1 MEKVDRRAIL
11 VHIVDRENKELREEY
26 LEEFRLLVSTL
37 SYEIVAETTYSLREP
52 RYSTYIGTGKIEEL
66 KKLIKLTDANIV
78 FLDSTLTFLQLRNL
92 SKELEIPVIDRPHL
106 ILMIFSMR
114 ARTTEAKIQ
123 VELSRLKMRL
133 PEIVHEEV
141 NLDQQTGS
149 EIGLK
154 GPGERKTELKR
165 RYISKRI
172 QTLEKKLQEIKKHRA
187 EIRKKRVKSSIPIIS
202 IVGYTNAGKSTLLN
216 ALTSSEAYVE
226 DKLFATLD
234 SMSRLGE
241 IKQNVVAIFVDTIG
255 FIRDLP
261 PQLIYAF
268 HSTLEEI
275 LDSWIII
282 HLVDVSDPLFRQKMD
297 VVLSTLK
304 DLGASNIPMI
314 TVFNKI
320 DRIEEDAI
328 KYLSSYYKDAVFIS
342 AKNGIGLDK
351 LKLKL
356 EDMLKEL
363 IVQVKI
369 VLPYNKAYLLNEIYS
384 AGNVISRKDTAE
396 NIVLYVE
403 GYYTNLAKFKEYF
416 ASKKST

>member
-1 MEKVDRRAIL
+1 MESNIRKAIL
-11 VHIVDRENKELREEY
+11 VHVVSRDNKELREEY

-52 RYSTYIGTGKIEEL
+52 RYSTFLGAGKVEEL
-66 KKLIKLTDANIV
+66 KKVIKLTDAQIV
-78 FLDSTLTFLQLRNL
+78 FIDTTLTFLQLRNL
-92 SKELEIPVIDRPHL
+92 SKELEAPVIDRPHL

-114 ARTTEAKIQ
+114 ARTNEAKLQ

-133 PEIVHEEV
+133 PEIVHSEV

-165 RYISKRI
+165 RYIERRI
-172 QTLEKKLQEIKKHRA
+172 QILEKKLEEIKKHRF
-187 EIRKKRVKSSIPIIS
+187 EVRKRRTKSNIPIIS

-216 ALTSSEAYVE
+216 ALTSSDAYVE

-234 SMSRLGE
+234 SMARLGE
-241 IKQNVVAIFVDTIG
+241 VKQNISAIFVDTIG

-282 HLVDVSDPLFRQKMD
+282 HLVDISDVLFREKID

-304 DLGASNIPMI
+304 ELGASNIPTI

-320 DRIEEDAI
+320 DKVDSETLN
-328 KYLSSYYKDAVFIS
+328 YLASIFKDAVFIS
-342 AKNGIGLDK
+342 AKSGVNIDK
-351 LKLKL
+351 LKEKIAS
-356 EDMLKEL
+356 MLQEL
-363 IVQVKI
+363 IVRVKI
-369 VLPYNKAYLLNEIYS
+369 ILPYKDAYLLDEIYS
-384 AGNVISRKDTAE
+384 SSNVISRKDTEE
-396 NIVLYVE
+396 NIILYVE
-403 GYYTNLAKFKEYF
+403 GYYSTLAKFKNYF
-416 ASKKST
+416 AAQKTA